1 MIFSNMRLHKR
12 LYLTLG
18 ILIALIFLVGEWSL
32 WQSAQIN
39 KRVNNIY
46 TQEVVPLES
55 MSHLKGALY
64 RIRDRTLRL
73 IDAKNREEIEH
84 HKKIINEQLT
94 RINSEIDKYD
104 NTRLSKEEKTELQ
117 DFRINLQ
124 QYLKIIEQKVYPK
137 LLSESETNLETT
149 LYKNAIHEFREAREA
164 LNRLSEYQINRA
176 KLRYEHS
183 QNIFQTQTIIVQLI
197 ILILVVVSFYFARSL
212 MQSIIKP
219 IDEINSVLKKIS
231 HKDFSSNIQIS
242 SKDEFGEISQMLNK
256 NIKLLQ
262 STFKELAHLVNYD
275 HLTSLPNRKMFQEEI
290 DKCIHLCANT
300 QDEFAVMFIDV
311 DNFKQVNDVYG
322 HTVGDQLL
330 EILAKRMQVHI
341 RKNDIIARL
350 GGDEF
355 AILIH
360 NIKNQTVAGNIANKI
375 LDSLQKPIYI
385 DGHSIFTSVSI
396 GIYTSNSEH
405 LSREE
410 ILSYADV
417 AMYAAKNSGKA
428 QYVFFNKHMHQKI
441 EGETR
446 LENDLRVALEH
457 KEFELYFQPI
467 VEPKQE
473 TIYGVET
480 LLRWKKDGKM
490 ITPDQFIAKL
500 ESNGM
505 ILEVTYWIVEEVFK
519 MVQRTKYKGVVSINL
534 SILQFFDEKLL
545 PFLREIL
552 RKYQEVA
559 PHNIYFEITESV
571 FAKNND
577 LIYSMMEL
585 IKKEGFL
592 FSLDDFGTG
601 YSSLSYIKDYPI
613 HTIKIDKKFV
623 DDLLEDSQADALF
636 EGIIFLAN
644 KLNLTIVVEG
654 VEDLPTLQFVTKNS
668 NVKIQG
674 YYFYQPMPQNEF
686 EALLA

>member
-18 ILIALIFLVGEWSL
+18 ILIALIFLIGEWSL

-46 TQEVVPLES
+46 TQEVVPLEI

-73 IDAKNREEIEH
+73 IDAKTNEEIAH
-84 HKKIINEQLT
+84 HKKIINEQLS
-94 RINSEIDKYD
+94 RISSEIDKYD
-104 NTRLSKEEKTELQ
+104 NTRLSKEEKRELQ
-117 DFRINLQ
+117 NFQTNLQ
-124 QYLKIIEQKVYPK
+124 EYLQIIKLRVYPK
-137 LLSESETNLETT
+137 LLSEPEKNLERT
-149 LYKNAIHEFREAREA
+149 LYKKAIHEFREAREA
-164 LNRLSEYQINRA
+164 LNKLSEYQINRA

-183 QNIFQTQTIIVQLI
+183 QSIFQMQTIIVQLI
-197 ILILVVVSFYFARSL
+197 ILILVVVSLYFARNL
-212 MQSIIKP
+212 MYSIINP
-219 IDEINSVLKKIS
+219 INEINNVLNKIS
-231 HKDFSSNIQIS
+231 NKDFSSSLHIN
-242 SKDEFGEISQMLNK
+242 SKDEFGEISKMLNQ
-256 NIKLLQ
+256 NITLLQ
-262 STFKELAHLVNYD
+262 NTFKELSHLVNYD

-290 DKCIHLCANT
+290 DKCIHRCTNT
-300 QDEFAVMFIDV
+300 QEEFAVMFIDV
-311 DNFKQVNDVYG
+311 DNFKQVNDIHG

-330 EILAKRMQVHI
+330 EILAKRMKVHI
-341 RKNDIIARL
+341 RNNDVIARL

-355 AILIH
+355 ALLIRKL
-360 NIKNQTVAGNIANKI
+360 KNTTIAGNIANKI

-385 DGHSIFTSVSI
+385 DGHSIFSSVSI
-396 GIYTSNSEH
+396 GIYTSNYENI
-405 LSREE
+405 SREE

-441 EGETR
+441 ESETR
-446 LENDLRVALEH
+446 LEDDLREALEH

-473 TIYGVET
+473 TIYGIET
-480 LLRWKKDGKM
+480 LLRWKKDGQI
-490 ITPDQFIAKL
+490 ITPDKFIPKL

-505 ILEVTYWIVEEVFK
+505 ILEVTYWMIEEVFK
-519 MVQRTKYKGVVSINL
+519 MVNNTKYKGVVSINL

-552 RKYQEVA
+552 QKYKKVS
-559 PHNIYFEITESV
+559 PHKIHFEITESA

-577 LIYSMMEL
+577 LVYSMMEL

-613 HTIKIDKKFV
+613 NTIKIDKKFV
-623 DDLLEDSQADALF
+623 DDLLDDSKADALF
-636 EGIIFLAN
+636 EGIILLAN
-644 KLNLTIVVEG
+644 KLNLTIIVEG
-654 VEDLPTLQFVTKNS
+654 VEDLPTLHFVTKNN

-686 EALLA
+686 EALLV

>member
-1 MIFSNMRLHKR
+1 MIFSNMRLQKR

-46 TQEVVPLES
+46 TQEVIPLES
-55 MSHLKGALY
+55 ISHLKGALY

-73 IDAKNREEIEH
+73 IDTKNHEEIVH
-84 HKKIINEQLT
+84 HKKIINEQLS

-104 NTRLSKEEKTELQ
+104 NTRLSKKEQEELQ
-117 DFRINLQ
+117 HFKTNLQ
-124 QYLKIIEQKVYPK
+124 AYLQIIKQEVYPK
-137 LLSESETNLETT
+137 LLSASESNLETT
-149 LYKNAIHEFREAREA
+149 LYKKAIHEFRRAREA

-176 KLRYEHS
+176 KLRYKHS
-183 QNIFQTQTIIVQLI
+183 QNIFYMQLIVVQLI
-197 ILILVVVSFYFARSL
+197 ILVLVIISIYFAKNL
-212 MQSIIKP
+212 MRSIINP
-219 IDEINSVLKKIS
+219 VNEINDVLKKIT
-231 HKDFSSNIQIS
+231 HHDFSSHIHIL
-242 SKDEFGEISQMLNK
+242 SKDELGEISYMLNK
-256 NIKLLQ
+256 NIKELQ
-262 STFKELAHLVNYD
+262 NTFQELSYLVNYD

-290 DKCIHLCANT
+290 DKCIHQCANT
-300 QDEFAVMFIDV
+300 QEEFAVMFIDV

-341 RKNDIIARL
+341 RKNDVIARL

-355 AILIH
+355 ALLIH
-360 NIKNQTVAGNIANKI
+360 NLKNTTIAGNIANKI

-385 DGHSIFTSVSI
+385 GGYSIFTSVSI
-396 GIYTSNSEH
+396 GIYTSNYEH
-405 LSREE
+405 ISRDK

-428 QYVFFNKHMHQKI
+428 QYLFFTQDMYQKI

-446 LENDLRVALEH
+446 LENDLREALDH

-480 LLRWKKDGKM
+480 LLRWKKDGQI
-490 ITPDQFIAKL
+490 ITPDKFIAKL

-505 ILEVTYWIVEEVFK
+505 ILEVTYWMIEEVFK
-519 MVQRTKYKGVVSINL
+519 MMQSTKFKGIVSINL
-534 SILQFFDEKLL
+534 SILQFFDEKLI
-545 PFLREIL
+545 PFLKEML
-552 RKYQEVA
+552 EKYKEVM
-559 PHNIYFEITESV
+559 PHHIHFEITESV

-577 LIYSMMEL
+577 LVYSMMEL

-636 EGIIFLAN
+636 EGIIFLAT
-644 KLNLTIVVEG
+644 KLTLTIVVEG
-654 VEDLPTLQFVTKNS
+654 VEDLPTLQFVTKNN

-674 YYFYQPMPQNEF
+674 YYFYQPMPKDEF
-686 EALLA
+686 KALLV